1 MNLELAGAEIPVSA
15 LSCFD
20 TLSILML
27 VPVFDQFLYPYC
39 KKIGYP
45 LTMLQKIGT
54 LQYTGY
60 LFACLD
66 YSITTFGLIFLP
78 THVFW
83 YYLVFLIYLVL
94 YQR

>member
-54 LQYTGY
+54 LQYI
-60 LFACLD
+60 A
-66 YSITTFGLIFLP
+66 
-78 THVFW
+78 
-83 YYLVFLIYLVL
+83 LVYCVRMHTVAYICDNTEH
-94 YQR
+94 

>member
-27 VPVFDQFLYPYC
+27 VPVFDQFLYPYM

-54 LQYTGY
+54 CEVLWCIFCVLSVYYVTTG
-60 LFACLD
+60 
-66 YSITTFGLIFLP
+66 S
-78 THVFW
+78 
-83 YYLVFLIYLVL
+83 
-94 YQR
+94 